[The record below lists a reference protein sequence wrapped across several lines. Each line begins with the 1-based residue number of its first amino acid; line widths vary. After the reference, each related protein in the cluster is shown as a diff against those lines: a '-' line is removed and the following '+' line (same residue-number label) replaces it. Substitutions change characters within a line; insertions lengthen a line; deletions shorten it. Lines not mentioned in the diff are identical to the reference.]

1 MIRLTAEDVRSYLLE
16 YFSSM
21 IAANGLDPAAIGD
34 DFDFLR
40 AGMIDS
46 LGVLEMISA
55 VEQHFKIAVDFERMD
70 PAELTMLGKFSFFV
84 AQNANCREE
93 LLP

>member
-1 MIRLTAEDVRSYLLE
+1 MTQLTAKDVRSFLLE

-21 IAANGLDPAAIGD
+21 IAMNGLDPAAINE

-46 LGVLEMISA
+46 LGVLEMISV

-70 PAELTMLGKFSFFV
+70 PSELTLLGKFSHFV
-84 AQNANCREE
+84 ARNANSREP
-93 LLP
+93 LP